1 MEALQAEL
9 QAVTNSKAMLEKEL
23 QEVIT
28 LTSTE
33 LEEYQEKV
41 LELEDEVSYASFGFN
56 PSNGTIYFTFM
67 YTIFCESH
75 GSILQLQESRCF
87 KKRIRK
93 LEDANK
99 KLALELEH
107 EKGKLAGLAQ
117 SHNALRE
124 HANILESALA
134 KREADLVQLNL
145 QVKICAP
152 AHSSIAKCFAA
163 FRPKCKNVLLGSSCS
178 EAERGRGPT
187 DEADGAIST
196 ACPGKGENQS

>member
-1 MEALQAEL
+1 M
-9 QAVTNSKAMLEKEL
+9 TNSKAMLEKEL

-41 LELEDEVSYASFGFN
+41 LELEDEVDSLVFHLCNAVHTCVLFDSPLLIF
-56 PSNGTIYFTFM
+56 FT
-67 YTIFCESH
+67 
-75 GSILQLQESRCF
+75 QLQESRCF

-107 EKGKLAGLAQ
+107 EKGKLAGLTQ
-117 SHNALRE
+117 SHSALRD
-124 HANILESALA
+124 HSNILETALA

-145 QVKICAP
+145 QVKGFFKFFYFYFLIVF
-152 AHSSIAKCFAA
+152 KLF
-163 FRPKCKNVLLGSSCS
+163 
-178 EAERGRGPT
+178 
-187 DEADGAIST
+187 
-196 ACPGKGENQS
+196 

>member
-1 MEALQAEL
+1 MALQAEL
-9 QAVTNSKAMLEKEL
+9 QAVTNSKTMLEKEL

-41 LELEDEVSYASFGFN
+41 MELEDEVHH
-56 PSNGTIYFTFM
+56 
-67 YTIFCESH
+67 TIFLMGNDCQPVFTASVV
-75 GSILQLQESRCF
+75 ILFMCIIFPQLQESRCF

-117 SHNALRE
+117 SHNTLRE

-145 QVKICAP
+145 QVK
-152 AHSSIAKCFAA
+152 
-163 FRPKCKNVLLGSSCS
+163 N
-178 EAERGRGPT
+178 E
-187 DEADGAIST
+187 
-196 ACPGKGENQS
+196 

>member
-1 MEALQAEL
+1 MSLSKYGVCFVDQEKITALQAEL
-9 QAVTNSKAMLEKEL
+9 QVVSNSKAMLEKEL

-41 LELEDEVSYASFGFN
+41 LELEDEV
-56 PSNGTIYFTFM
+56 
-67 YTIFCESH
+67 
-75 GSILQLQESRCF
+75 GSLVRYVCDTVDTSVITDNLISPQLQESRCF

-107 EKGKLAGLAQ
+107 EKGKLAGLTQ
-117 SHNALRE
+117 SHNALRD
-124 HANILESALA
+124 HSNILESALA

-145 QVKICAP
+145 QVKSFFLCVHEFSRI
-152 AHSSIAKCFAA
+152 
-163 FRPKCKNVLLGSSCS
+163 
-178 EAERGRGPT
+178 
-187 DEADGAIST
+187 
-196 ACPGKGENQS
+196 

>member
-1 MEALQAEL
+1 
-9 QAVTNSKAMLEKEL
+9 ML
-23 QEVIT
+23 
-28 LTSTE
+28 
-33 LEEYQEKV
+33 
-41 LELEDEVSYASFGFN
+41 
-56 PSNGTIYFTFM
+56 P
-67 YTIFCESH
+67 
-75 GSILQLQESRCF
+75 QLQESRCF

-145 QVKICAP
+145 QVRKKKRIA
-152 AHSSIAKCFAA
+152 SNNIDVGFVFIILVTQSIIL
-163 FRPKCKNVLLGSSCS
+163 PV
-178 EAERGRGPT
+178 
-187 DEADGAIST
+187 D
-196 ACPGKGENQS
+196 